1 MSEPTKIPVK
11 FNGVVIGEAEV
22 TSDDKG
28 SSVAITHLNETP
40 EAKRAA
46 EAFVSGRGDGTMSF
60 GFSEPGA
67 PLLPESVPSY
77 LRPRARYL
85 GDNNTGVQVGDG
97 NTQRNI
103 FNKP

>member
-22 TSDDKG
+22 ASDDKG
-28 SSVAITHLNETP
+28 RLFAIAHLNETP
-40 EAKRAA
+40 EAKQAS
-46 EAFVSGRGDGTMSF
+46 EAFVIGRDDGIMSF

-67 PLLPESVPSY
+67 HLLPESVPSY

-85 GDNNTGVQVGDG
+85 GDSNTGVQVGDG